1 MLLVVSL
8 KAKCQF
14 YRNSRLALDIRS
26 IVGHCHKGQIL
37 AHIDIIQRG
46 RVCTGDTV
54 FLIGINDERSARVRR
69 FIVAAEEID
78 EPDIF
83 ALTVIRIV
91 GFYGVVSRLHFPRV
105 SLNRVGR
112 YIGDLNGEGTAGYLC
127 GSGEVLIVR
136 SLGERLQRPAPVT
149 IRGHVSRLGGSA
161 GDGERR
167 VELSVEV
174 KDDHISVRLSG
185 CVPCEGSHIAVRHV
199 YREVRRLVVVG
210 AYGEVCHHLVAHR
223 VFLLVK
229 DLNDG
234 SIGLAFFYVHFERR
248 GSYVLALVV
257 VVSHGFSGAHAD
269 IEAFSGSQFGLGP
282 SEGSFG
288 LVSSYGSLQAG
299 DLFRYQ
305 REGNRSQQFAEGR

>member
-1 MLLVVSL
+1 MQHFLCLVGRSGEVLDCLISSVRILVPHTHVLLLYGARLVKQILGIEGVTEDVLEPTGIDGTVFCTEGIFAGVAAETVPLVEVLLVVSL

-69 FIVAAEEID
+69 SIVAAGEID
-78 EPDIF
+78 EPNIF
-83 ALTVIRIV
+83 ALAVIGIV

-149 IRGHVSRLGGSA
+149 IRGHVSCLGGSA
-161 GDGERR
+161 GNG
-167 VELSVEV
+167 
-174 KDDHISVRLSG
+174 
-185 CVPCEGSHIAVRHV
+185 
-199 YREVRRLVVVG
+199 
-210 AYGEVCHHLVAHR
+210 
-223 VFLLVK
+223 
-229 DLNDG
+229 
-234 SIGLAFFYVHFERR
+234 
-248 GSYVLALVV
+248 
-257 VVSHGFSGAHAD
+257 
-269 IEAFSGSQFGLGP
+269 
-282 SEGSFG
+282 
-288 LVSSYGSLQAG
+288 
-299 DLFRYQ
+299 
-305 REGNRSQQFAEGR
+305 